1 MSESPIQNVSDT
13 AFMVAA
19 WRARENERADALF
32 RDPLAARLAGDRG
45 RRIIENLPRGTF
57 LGGWSV
63 VIRTC
68 IIDDFIRTA
77 VAEGVDTI
85 LNLGAGLDARPYRM
99 DLATTL
105 RWVEVDFPDV
115 IELKET
121 ILAGETP
128 RCRLERVKL
137 DLSASD
143 ERERVLK
150 EIAATSQNVLV
161 LTEGVIP
168 YLDPKEVAALSRAL
182 RSHAPF
188 RQWITDYFSPAS
200 YRYRRRRGMNRVM
213 KSAPFRFEP
222 EDFFG
227 FFQDLGW
234 KRRSIRY
241 IPEEAVRLNRPIPLP
256 WFIRLRL
263 KLVKLILPAERLQA
277 MKRFMGY
284 VLLEPALS
292 ETPAAR

>member
-19 WRARENERADALF
+19 WRARETERADALF

-45 RRIIENLPRGTF
+45 RKIIENLPRGTF

-68 IIDDFIRTA
+68 IIDEFIRTA
-77 VAEGVDTI
+77 VAEGADTI
-85 LNLGAGLDARPYRM
+85 LNLGAGLDTRPYRM
-99 DLATTL
+99 DLPAKL
-105 RWVEVDFPDV
+105 RWVEVDFPHV
-115 IELKET
+115 IELKEAT
-121 ILAGETP
+121 LAGETP

-137 DLSASD
+137 DLSARD
-143 ERERVLK
+143 ERDRVLT
-150 EIAATSQNVLV
+150 EIAVTSQNVLV

-168 YLDPKEVAALSRAL
+168 YLDSVEVAALARAL
-182 RSHAPF
+182 RSHGPF
-188 RQWITDYFSPAS
+188 RHWITDYFSPKA
-200 YRYRRRRGMNRVM
+200 YRYRKRAGINKVM

-227 FFQDLGW
+227 FFRELGW
-234 KRRSIRY
+234 KPKSIRF
-241 IPEEAVRLNRPIPLP
+241 IPEEAERLNRPIPLR
-256 WFIRLRL
+256 WFMRLRL
-263 KLVKLILPAERLQA
+263 MLFKLILPAARLQG

-284 VLLEPALS
+284 VVLEPVVAQ
-292 ETPAAR
+292 